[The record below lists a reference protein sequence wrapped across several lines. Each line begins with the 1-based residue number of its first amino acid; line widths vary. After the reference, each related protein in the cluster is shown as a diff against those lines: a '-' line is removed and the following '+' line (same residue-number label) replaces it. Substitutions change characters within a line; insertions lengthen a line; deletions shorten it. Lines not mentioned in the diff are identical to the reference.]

1 MSESLGEQRT
11 RAIELLEQLM
21 PEIKKNPYAMTYY
34 QALGGSEAM
43 YGADGFRVQIRYILV
58 NVRVPKE
65 KKHIR
70 VELLKLTENPWGDA

>member
-1 MSESLGEQRT
+1 MSLAEQKA
-11 RAIELLEQLM
+11 RATELLEQLM
-21 PEIKKNPYAMTYY
+21 PEIRKNPYAMTYY
-34 QALGGSEAM
+34 RALGDSEAM

-70 VELLKLTENPWGDA
+70 VELLKLTEKPWGEA